1 MLKIGIHLQ
10 SVGDTL
16 NIQLVDPTKKQLET
30 ATEYEKITGQLI
42 KDLLNERLLD
52 LLAEENKKAN
62 EEKEN

>member
-1 MLKIGIHLQ
+1 MLKLGIQLK

-16 NIQLVDPTKKQLET
+16 NIQLIDPTEKQLET

-52 LLAEENKKAN
+52 LLN
-62 EEKEN
+62 EQETKKEN